1 MPQISKRNHGA
12 STRAL
17 NWNTL
22 PSTHQWPIA
31 CPSSQELMEN
41 QQQLISN
48 AYTAFAK
55 I

>member
-12 STRAL
+12 FTRAL
-17 NWNTL
+17 NWSIL
-22 PSTHQWPIA
+22 PSTHQWHIA

-41 QQQLISN
+41 RQQLISN